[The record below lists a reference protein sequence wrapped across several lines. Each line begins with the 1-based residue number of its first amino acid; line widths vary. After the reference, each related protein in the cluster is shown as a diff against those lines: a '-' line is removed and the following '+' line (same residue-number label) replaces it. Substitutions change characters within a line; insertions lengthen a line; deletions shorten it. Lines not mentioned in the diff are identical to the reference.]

1 MANDNGF
8 SLESISQLR
17 TSAFFGI
24 RSRSAQI
31 AMIARSLEGLDLV
44 LAQAVATGSVDDR
57 QSLIDAARQLS
68 DILNGRPAKPFDHA
82 AASRGE
88 RAATKRRFAGRE
100 LPVVPMTGGVPW

>member
-17 TSAFFGI
+17 TTAFFGI

-31 AMIARSLEGLDLV
+31 AMIAKSLEGLDLV

-57 QSLIDAARQLS
+57 QQLIDAARRLTS
-68 DILNGRPAKPFDHA
+68 LLETAVT
-82 AASRGE
+82 E
-88 RAATKRRFAGRE
+88 
-100 LPVVPMTGGVPW
+100 